1 MKIEELV
8 LMVQKKTNYTLN
20 FNNQILKIITLILTL
35 AAAYFL
41 TIQSLKVELAGKADY
56 RSVEIIDKKLTNIEA
71 ILKEGV
77 LDKEQFYQFSKQLER
92 RLSRIEFLLENQ
104 TGEDLEKN

>member
-1 MKIEELV
+1 MS
-8 LMVQKKTNYTLN
+8 QKKTNNTLI
-20 FNNQILKIITLILTL
+20 FNNQILKIITIIFSL

-41 TIQSLKVELAGKADY
+41 TIQSLKIELAGKAD
-56 RSVEIIDKKLTNIEA
+56 SHTVEIVDKKLTKIEA

-104 TGEDLEKN
+104 TGENLGKNR